1 MVPEKTRKIIL
12 RPKWKFWKTNIVGL
26 LLQTSQKEI
35 LEFVA
40 NRFPALIELNI
51 FAVWYYYCAFSK
63 HSMKYLLI
71 IEHFSICSKNSWAKK
86 GMLRPEGAGC
96 ANCPFLFFSL
106 LWVLLAILKGN
117 RPQLSKVIVCLL
129 FFVCVCVCL
138 FVCSCVCCVVCL
150 CLCACVCVC
159 VCLFVCLCF

>member
-1 MVPEKTRKIIL
+1 M
-12 RPKWKFWKTNIVGL
+12 GL
-26 LLQTSQKEI
+26 LLQTSQKEK

-129 FFVCVCVCL
+129 FVFFFFVCL
-138 FVCSCVCCVVCL
+138 FD
-150 CLCACVCVC
+150 
-159 VCLFVCLCF
+159 CLFLICFWFSLFLFVFVWFCLIFKTWEIQKWVKNN

>member
-1 MVPEKTRKIIL
+1 MTNCSRHITVSCPLPSARSTSDINNKLNKPRLSLIIRGSPTTFICGIHMIEYSSIVALITRKIIL
-12 RPKWKFWKTNIVGL
+12 RLKRKFQKTNIVGL

-71 IEHFSICSKNSWAKK
+71 IEHFSICSKNS
-86 GMLRPEGAGC
+86 
-96 ANCPFLFFSL
+96 
-106 LWVLLAILKGN
+106 
-117 RPQLSKVIVCLL
+117 
-129 FFVCVCVCL
+129 
-138 FVCSCVCCVVCL
+138 
-150 CLCACVCVC
+150 
-159 VCLFVCLCF
+159 